1 MKIPLGHEL
10 ISKMLP
16 ENPKIKKKSTEGTY
30 FQYISALKNYFS
42 HFTIFFPKI

>member
-16 ENPKIKKKSTEGTY
+16 ENPKIKKSTEGTY
-30 FQYISALKNYFS
+30 FQYISTLKNYFS
-42 HFTIFFPKI
+42 RFTIFFPEI